1 MSSSTTTIAVS
12 METKEMLRSIGE
24 KGESYDLIIR
34 KLIEEVGIQELDNRW
49 NKILAEDKFIPLD
62 EL

>member
-1 MSSSTTTIAVS
+1 MSSTTIAVS

-24 KGESYDLIIR
+24 KGESYDEIIR
-34 KLIEEVGIQELDNRW
+34 KLIEEVGLKELDSRW

>member
-1 MSSSTTTIAVS
+1 MTSSTTTIAVS

-24 KGESYDLIIR
+24 KGESYDVIIR

-62 EL
+62 KL

>member
-1 MSSSTTTIAVS
+1 
-12 METKEMLRSIGE
+12 METKELLRHIGE

-34 KLIEEVGIQELDNRW
+34 KLIEEVGLKELDNRW
-49 NKILAEDKFIPLD
+49 NKILAEEKFISLD

>member
-24 KGESYDLIIR
+24 KGESYDVIIR